1 MKLKKFLEF
10 KKSDIDPVIKSF
22 KLQDELNPKIWDGF
36 DINTEV
42 REKLLEIAQ
51 DFYNS
56 LELDA
61 DVKDITLT
69 GSLSNYNWSKYSDFD
84 LHILIDFKDV
94 NEDVEL
100 VKKLVDASKNVWNKD
115 NDIKIEGYD
124 VEVYIQDISE
134 KHRSTGVFS
143 LLNNKWNIKPKKVDF
158 EIDEEMIK
166 EKGSNIMSMVD
177 DLEKESD
184 SMDYEKVKTNVK
196 KIWEKVK
203 KLRQSALEE
212 EGEYGVGNLVFK
224 LLRRN
229 GYIGKL
235 MKLRKEAYEKK
246 FESKC

>member
-1 MKLKKFLEF
+1 MKLKSFLEF

-22 KLQDELNPKIWDGF
+22 KLQDELNPKIWDDPNKINS
-36 DINTEV
+36 DI
-42 REKLLEIAQ
+42 REKLLEIS
-51 DFYNS
+51 DNFYS
-56 LELDA
+56 GLELEA

-94 NEDVEL
+94 NDDVEL
-100 VKKLVDASKNVWNKD
+100 VKKLVDASKDVWNKSH
-115 NDIKIEGYD
+115 DIKIEGYD
-124 VEVYIQDISE
+124 VEVYIQDINE

-143 LLNNKWNIKPKKVDF
+143 LLNDKWNIKPKRVDF
-158 EIDEEMIK
+158 EIDEEMIRD
-166 EKGSNIMSMVD
+166 KGETIMRMID
-177 DLEKESD
+177 DLETDSD
-184 SMDYEKVKTNVK
+184 DLDYEKVKERVK

-212 EGEYGVGNLVFK
+212 EGEFGTGNLVFK

-235 MKLRKEAYEKK
+235 MDIRKGSYEKK
-246 FESKC
+246 FE

>member
-10 KKSDIDPVIKSF
+10 KKSDLDPVIKSF
-22 KLQDELNPKIWDGF
+22 KLQDGLNPKIWDEF
-36 DINTEV
+36 DINPEV
-42 REKLLEIAQ
+42 REKLLEIAH

-94 NEDVEL
+94 SDDVDL
-100 VKKLVDASKNVWNKD
+100 VKKLVDASKNLWNKD

-124 VEVYIQDISE
+124 VEVYIQDINE

-143 LLNNKWNIKPKKVDF
+143 LLNNKWNIKPKKLDF
-158 EIDEEMIK
+158 EIDEEMIE
-166 EKGSNIMSMVD
+166 EKGSNIMSMID

-184 SMDYEKVKTNVK
+184 SMDYEKVKSNVK

-203 KLRQSALEE
+203 KLRQSSLEE

-224 LLRRN
+224 LVRRN
-229 GYIGKL
+229 GYLGKL

-246 FESKC
+246 FESK

>member
-10 KKSDIDPVIKSF
+10 KKSDLDPVIKSF

-36 DINTEV
+36 DINSEV

-51 DFYNS
+51 DFYNG

-94 NEDVEL
+94 NDDVEL

-143 LLNNKWNIKPKKVDF
+143 LLNNKWNIKPKRVDF
-158 EIDEEMIK
+158 EIDEEMII
-166 EKGSNIMSMVD
+166 EKGSNIMSMID

-184 SMDYEKVKTNVK
+184 SMDYEEVKVNVK
-196 KIWEKVK
+196 RIWEKVK

-235 MKLRKEAYEKK
+235 MKLRKKAYEKK
-246 FESKC
+246 FEGKC

>member
-10 KKSDIDPVIKSF
+10 KKSDLDPVIKSF

-36 DINTEV
+36 DINSEV

-51 DFYNS
+51 DFYNG

-94 NEDVEL
+94 NDDVEL

-143 LLNNKWNIKPKKVDF
+143 LLNNKWNIKPKRVDF
-158 EIDEEMIK
+158 EIDEEMII
-166 EKGSNIMSMVD
+166 EKGSNIMSMID

-184 SMDYEKVKTNVK
+184 SMDYEEVKVNVK

-212 EGEYGVGNLVFK
+212 DGEYGVGNLVFK
-224 LLRRN
+224 LVRRN

-246 FESKC
+246 FESK